1 MICPRCS
8 SANPAE
14 NQFCGECG
22 ARLSETA
29 AGFDTLDRIG
39 QVLEGKYRLVRM
51 IGMGAAGAVY
61 RAEIEGIGQTVAMKI
76 LHPDITSDPQARARL
91 ENEARLASLIDHP
104 NIVSIIDM
112 HSSTELTYL
121 VMEYL
126 SGVSLDEVLAEVGYL
141 GVRRSIH
148 IVRQLL
154 SALETS
160 HKHGVLHRDLKPD
173 NIFLTLRHDRLDFV
187 KVLDFGLATLKE
199 RPSESRITVEGY
211 VCGTPG
217 YMAPEQVRNMNL
229 SERSDLYSVGVLL
242 YECLTGD
249 NPFIGSTTV
258 DTLVNQVTLMPKPP
272 SSVRKEAK
280 VPLYLDALVMRAL
293 NKDPMQRF
301 SSAQEFR
308 VVLEGLALAQAA
320 KEEGLRG
327 TCNECGNVLGPS
339 ATHCEACGQATVP
352 LPEVARTE
360 VDKAL
365 TPEVI
370 NAFDQADPREFEL
383 SPTTTTTAYR
393 SVGWDPPLVGRTEE
407 LERIRSMFERSARPT
422 SQRFLRVLG
431 GAGQGK
437 GRIAREAAKLATTH
451 GWRVVWSS
459 QDLLPIYAALYPIQ
473 RAVSRL
479 LRLDDEAST
488 GERTQRRQ
496 GVIFG
501 DEAHVLTMAEKAG
514 YDMDHRQGLLELF
527 GLAEPGKDSAAE
539 RRLRRAL
546 AWRQVVQCTARREPL
561 QLVFQDLDLFDG
573 PSQELVA
580 SLVTRESFE
589 NPVNVLV
596 THDPSLLL
604 LWAETETMSLP
615 ALSSSEAREL
625 ATMLFQRVGL
635 NEKNVDTVL
644 AISGGSPMMLI
655 ELVRLLAID
664 PSIRPARSLAEVIN
678 QRISRLPTK
687 ARRLLYSTAV
697 LGRPTNPNTL
707 VNVLETEPSDELRSL
722 TFLAEQ
728 GFLIGGSQGWRPS
741 HRLHWEVAYNA
752 IPAARRQQLH
762 AKAAQ
767 LAMSEGEPSALMA
780 HHLLHSPHQERAV
793 PYLLRAGRRALYFL
807 DEQLATEL
815 FNQVL
820 RIVPTPPS
828 DFSGDRKPWVRATM
842 GLAQAMVDGGDTTEA
857 LRVYKRAL
865 ITTKSCKWDK
875 EHRQLAEELTRLRAM
890 GATS

>member
-8 SANPAE
+8 SANPAG

-39 QVLEGKYRLVRM
+39 QVLDGKYRLVRM

-61 RAEIEGIGQTVAMKI
+61 RAEIEGLGQTVAMKI
-76 LHPDITSDPQARARL
+76 LHPDITADPQARARL

-104 NIVSIIDM
+104 NIVSIVDM
-112 HSSTELTYL
+112 RSSPELTYL

-242 YECLTGD
+242 YECLTGV
-249 NPFIGSTTV
+249 NPFIGNTTV

-272 SSVRKEAK
+272 SSVRKDAG

-293 NKDPMQRF
+293 SKDPTQRF

-320 KEEGLRG
+320 REEGFRS
-327 TCNECGNVLGPS
+327 TCNECGNVLEPG
-339 ATHCEACGQATVP
+339 ATHCQACGQATVP

-370 NAFDQADPREFEL
+370 SAFDQADPREFEL

-393 SVGWDPPLVGRTEE
+393 AVGWDPPLVGRTEE
-407 LERIRSMFERSARPT
+407 LARIRSMFEDRSRPG
-422 SQRFLRVLG
+422 QRFLRVIAG
-431 GAGQGK
+431 PGQGK
-437 GRIAREAAKLATTH
+437 GRIAREAAKLATTN

-459 QDLLPIYAALYPIQ
+459 QDLLPLYAAIYPIQ
-473 RAVSRL
+473 RAATRL
-479 LRLDDEAST
+479 LRLDES
-488 GERTQRRQ
+488 RPL
-496 GVIFG
+496 
-501 DEAHVLTMAEKAG
+501 DEAHVATVAEKSG
-514 YDMDHRQGLLELF
+514 FDMAHRQGLLELF

-546 AWRQVVQCTARREPL
+546 AWRQVVQCAARREPL
-561 QLVFQDLDLFDG
+561 QIVFQDLHLFDS

-615 ALSSSEAREL
+615 ALSSSEASQL

-635 NEKNVDTVL
+635 DEKNVDSVL

-664 PSIRPARSLAEVIN
+664 PSIRPPRSLVEVIN

-687 ARRLLYSTAV
+687 ARGLLHSTAV

-762 AKAAQ
+762 ANAAE
-767 LAMSEGEPSALMA
+767 LALDDDEVSALVA
-780 HHLLHSPHQERAV
+780 HHLIRAGHQERAV
-793 PYLLRAGRRALYFL
+793 PYLLRAGLRALYFL
-807 DEQLATEL
+807 DDQLASEL

-820 RIVPTPPS
+820 RVVPAPPS
-828 DFSGDRKPWVRATM
+828 EFSGDRKPWVRATM

-857 LRVYKRAL
+857 LRLLRRAMA
-865 ITTKSCKWDK
+865 TTKSCGWDA
-875 EHRQLAEELTRLRAM
+875 EHRLLTDDLARIRAWIE
-890 GATS
+890 ATS